1 MKCLPIR
8 LLVATAISTLLLVPG
23 LSALV
28 PQDAAVAAHASI
40 ITACNGNNVWAGL
53 IGSSGASGNT
63 FYTVA
68 LINEAHATCRLAGY
82 PTFHGTRDNRGFSI
96 PAQHLNSQGFGISP
110 TILLPRM
117 SGELILTTGD
127 VCDAL
132 ITGGQTKIK
141 KAMSE
146 NTYTNISI
154 TLPKSGVRIYVPGLV
169 LDVAC
174 GLDTTELGWD
184 RNAK

>member
-1 MKCLPIR
+1 MKGLSIR

-23 LSALV
+23 TFALV
-28 PQDAAVAAHASI
+28 PGEMAVAANAPKVA
-40 ITACNGNNVWAGL
+40 ACNGNNFWAGL

-68 LINEAHATCRLAGY
+68 LINEGHTTCRLAGY
-82 PTFHGTRDNRGFSI
+82 PTFHGMKDNRVFSI
-96 PAQHLNSQGFGISP
+96 PAQHLNSQPFGISP
-110 TILLPRM
+110 TILAPRT

-132 ITGGQTKIK
+132 ITGGQMKIK
-141 KAMSE
+141 KVMSE
-146 NTYTNISI
+146 NTYTNFSV
-154 TLPKSGVRIYVPGLV
+154 TFPKSGVRVYVPGID

-174 GLDTTELGWD
+174 GLNTTELGWD
-184 RNAK
+184 GAIG